1 MRKKS
6 VLLASVGLAM
16 LVGLVGVVVVWAQ
29 SGAEE
34 NPPHAV
40 ARALTEEELAAG
52 EEMEVHYFDSY
63 EEAMEFTGADP
74 ADFQPPTSSDVV
86 VGLVGISGALV
97 QEASGQGVEPPVGTP
112 QPDLPSS
119 SDAVTAQAVNPDEL
133 SLVSRPLPQA
143 RGTPGVPV
151 AGVGWA
157 QGPRAEGEPPIR
169 PAKTISGDE
178 LQVGDTTAENSPVT
192 TLSSHG
198 AALESTNLDAVT
210 FEGQAAGE
218 IQAAVADAPD
228 SASESLA
235 RPASADEQQ
244 AILQTVQTLA
254 AQWSGAVLK
263 RNGWIHVVTHRTR
276 DKDKVSSLPNG
287 QAIPLNYISET
298 WYHLDDQGQAVE
310 VIAFM
315 RSEGGEPVQIS
326 TFRGNIWRN
335 LTVGEKWD
343 GEPFMPRP
351 DLGFSADAAQ
361 AREWGSTLSQQT
373 VTLAGRT
380 ALRFTMRDEFGSP
393 LLMEGYAQPVISAER
408 RAYFDARSGALLLL
422 ERILVT
428 ADGRE
433 RVVERVDQITVQQG
447 VEPPSDVLA
456 LLQQEVTK

>member
-1 MRKKS
+1 MYKRKMMLLIEIGA
-6 VLLASVGLAM
+6 VLLLI
-16 LVGLVGVVVVWAQ
+16 GLVIGNATAGSAKSANPRGSPANAAQ
-29 SGAEE
+29 
-34 NPPHAV
+34 
-40 ARALTEEELAAG
+40 
-52 EEMEVHYFDSY
+52 
-63 EEAMEFTGADP
+63 
-74 ADFQPPTSSDVV
+74 
-86 VGLVGISGALV
+86 
-97 QEASGQGVEPPVGTP
+97 
-112 QPDLPSS
+112 
-119 SDAVTAQAVNPDEL
+119 
-133 SLVSRPLPQA
+133 
-143 RGTPGVPV
+143 
-151 AGVGWA
+151 
-157 QGPRAEGEPPIR
+157 
-169 PAKTISGDE
+169 
-178 LQVGDTTAENSPVT
+178 
-192 TLSSHG
+192 
-198 AALESTNLDAVT
+198 
-210 FEGQAAGE
+210 
-218 IQAAVADAPD
+218 QAAVDAPVPV
-228 SASESLA
+228 SVPPGRSEA
-235 RPASADEQQ
+235 TDDQETIRQ
-244 AILQTVQTLA
+244 AIQTLV
-254 AQWSGAVLK
+254 AQWSDTVLQGS
-263 RNGWIHVVTHRTR
+263 GWLHMVTHHMR
-276 DKDKVSSLPNG
+276 DKDRGSSLPNG

-315 RSEGGEPVQIS
+315 RSEDGEPVQIS

-380 ALRFTMRDEFGSP
+380 TLRFTMRDEFGSP